1 MDVADAAILARIS
14 PCPAEAVVQHLEM
27 IPRGELP
34 DNVGVFGRRSVKSGR
49 SDNLPVYGF
58 GIVGSDHAS
67 GKRDVGE
74 ILAICVE
81 CGVRR
86 F

>member
-14 PCPAEAVVQHLEM
+14 PCPTEAVVQHREM
-27 IPRGELP
+27 IARAEFP
-34 DNVGVFGRRSVKSGR
+34 DHLGIFGRRSVKRGPR
-49 SDNLPVYGF
+49 DNLSVNGF
-58 GIVGSDHAS
+58 GVVRGDHAT

-81 CGVRR
+81 SGVWRL
-86 F
+86 